1 MESRKSEDSQVID
14 VCQLTTSTKSIQYSR
29 NDDIKE
35 SKQISKICSSPK
47 TFGTHAFLRICA
59 IGIFFIV
66 TILHR
71 NSSIISI
78 HSNFNSKNKTS
89 IDTEWRS
96 NNVTYGFLHA
106 AKRGKKSKN
115 EASIDTGWRSNNV
128 TYGFLHAAKTGGS
141 TINKRLAMRYERVC
155 GNKGHSQNILEKRRQ
170 QTILKKSQ
178 SVLPEEKIPTRTE
191 KKLHH
196 KMIKNQTIVM
206 EENGINKSFM
216 YNLEEIGFQDCDYVE
231 LEAPAKIWKEL
242 FGAWHRPLELHVPC
256 RDPIS
261 HLLSMC
267 NHRQL
272 KFTCEPTNFTKQV
285 DNCISGRSRFSFQEL
300 KHPNI
305 HLKCFNSPNKI
316 NEYSEYMRGRLQ
328 EKEVFHKKGV
338 YSPEVNYPEYIP
350 TRNAENE
357 CIWKATKIYQEKILK
372 YLKEEIGLK
381 DYYSFCDS
389 CLKSVNDLLV

>member
-14 VCQLTTSTKSIQYSR
+14 VCQLTTSTKSIQYLR

-47 TFGTHAFLRICA
+47 TFGTQALLRICA
-59 IGIFFIV
+59 IGVFFIV

-71 NSSIISI
+71 NNSITITSI
-78 HSNFNSKNKTS
+78 HSNFNSKNK
-89 IDTEWRS
+89 
-96 NNVTYGFLHA
+96 
-106 AKRGKKSKN
+106 
-115 EASIDTGWRSNNV
+115 ASIDTGWRSNDV

-141 TINKRLAMRYERVC
+141 TINKILAIRYERVC

-170 QTILKKSQ
+170 QIILKESQ

-191 KKLHH
+191 KKLRH

-216 YNLEEIGFQDCDYVE
+216 YNLEEIGFHDCDYVE
-231 LEAPAKIWKEL
+231 LEAHAKIWKEL

-261 HLLSMC
+261 HLMSMC

-272 KFTCEPTNFTKQV
+272 EFTCEPTNFTKQV
-285 DNCISGRSRFSFQEL
+285 DNCVSGRNRFRFQEL

-316 NEYSEYMRGRLQ
+316 NEYLEYMRGRLQ
-328 EKEVFHKKGV
+328 EKEV
-338 YSPEVNYPEYIP
+338 YAPELNYPEYIP
-350 TRNAENE
+350 TRNAEND
-357 CIWKATKIYQEKILK
+357 CIWKATKSYQEEILK
-372 YLKEEIGLK
+372 YLKEESALK
-381 DYYSFCDS
+381 NYYSFCDS